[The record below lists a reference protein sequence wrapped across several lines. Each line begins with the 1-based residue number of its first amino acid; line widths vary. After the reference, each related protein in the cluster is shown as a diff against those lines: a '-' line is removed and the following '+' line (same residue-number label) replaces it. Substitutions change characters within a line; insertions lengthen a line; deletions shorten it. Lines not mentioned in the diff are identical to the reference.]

1 MTRAELKHFRSILHA
16 MLDGTEDT
24 LRTLDDIA
32 IQNVPDSLDRIQ
44 HATER
49 EMAIRRI
56 ELDFSK
62 VQNVRSALQ
71 RIAEGTY
78 GICSQCES
86 EIPGKRL
93 KAVPWTSFCLNCQAS
108 ADRRKWLAGD
118 VQMAGVP
125 GD

>member
-1 MTRAELKHFRSILHA
+1 MTRAELKHFRSVLHA

-24 LRTLDDIA
+24 LRSLDDIA
-32 IQNVPDSLDRIQ
+32 VQTLPDSLDRIQ

-71 RIAEGTY
+71 RIADGTY
-78 GICSQCES
+78 GICSQCEN

-93 KAVPWTSFCLNCQAS
+93 KAVPWASFCLDCQDS
-108 ADRRKWLAGD
+108 ADRRKSRAND
-118 VQMAGVP
+118 TQFAGVP